1 MTKFREEIFH
11 RIIFVNRSVIGQKIS
26 LHVYNFVT
34 KELAVADY
42 ITGIRR
48 RW

>member
-1 MTKFREEIFH
+1 MSKFREEISH
-11 RIIFVNRSVIGQKIS
+11 RIIFVNRSVIGHKIS

-34 KELAVADY
+34 KELTVADC